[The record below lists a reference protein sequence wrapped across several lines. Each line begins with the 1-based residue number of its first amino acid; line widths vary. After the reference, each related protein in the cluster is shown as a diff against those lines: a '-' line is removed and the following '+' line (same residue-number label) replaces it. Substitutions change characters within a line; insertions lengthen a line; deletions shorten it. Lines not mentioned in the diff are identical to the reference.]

1 MENVFGELND
11 EGKKFETGCW
21 NATMLLIAS
30 HRKMEEERD
39 ELKKK
44 KKETIKFLRKISRK

>member
-44 KKETIKFLRKISRK
+44 KKKLLNF